1 MSLKLFSN
9 GRNALAIV
17 VWLGSSVL
25 GAGLATGL
33 AWPSQEAACPSES
46 PGLWAPGSPE
56 ARGLGVAAL
65 EGDHVV
71 IVDPDGKTRKAFV
84 PPGGPGGLL
93 RHISNAVELGT
104 AYVDDRRGPDTVV
117 IATPDHVFKVRED
130 GEAMHP
136 TWSPSG
142 HVAWSV
148 GGSLR
153 VWSPSDGSV
162 GTIPIPSEGTRAFSP
177 VFMAP
182 DEITAVVEEPVPGT
196 NAEDDTL
203 DNLWRYELDTQSWA
217 RLTSFEAD
225 AERWSV
231 IRTPVLAPDGT
242 LRFVRIQGLASAT
255 ESPSYELWSLGEG
268 AALEIRDLPSE
279 MYLAAVSDAGLM
291 WNTPGDA
298 PGDWRLVLEGQDG
311 TTSDVGCGRV
321 AVDPV
326 AEPDPDML
334 AEPGPG
340 QPSGARRG
348 LQEPPVP
355 DASTQPPLAILVGD
369 FNTLEAAEVVARQL
383 SEQLEDPATV
393 SVIDHRG
400 HPTAIRPGV
409 WAAVVQIPAGAD
421 PEAELARFR
430 TLFPELAQMSWIV
443 TP

>member
-1 MSLKLFSN
+1 MSLNHMAVRKK
-9 GRNALAIV
+9 GLAV
-17 VWLGSSVL
+17 LVLLASSVL
-25 GAGLATGL
+25 GAGFAAGI
-33 AWPSQEAACPSES
+33 AQPSEEAACPPES
-46 PGLWAPGSPE
+46 PGVWVPGS
-56 ARGLGVAAL
+56 ADAWGVGVAAL
-65 EGDHVV
+65 EGDNVV
-71 IVDPDGKTRKAFV
+71 IVDPDEKTRKAFA

-93 RHISNAVELGT
+93 RHIANAVGLGI

-130 GEAMHP
+130 EEATHP

-148 GGSLR
+148 GDSLH
-153 VWSPSDGSV
+153 VWSLSDGSV
-162 GTIPIPSEGTRAFSP
+162 ETIPIPGEGVRAFSP
-177 VFMAP
+177 VFTAP
-182 DEITAVVEEPVPGT
+182 DEITTVVEELVPGT

-203 DNLWRYELDTQSWA
+203 DNLWRYEFATQSWA
-217 RLTSFEAD
+217 RVTSFEAD

-268 AALEIRDLPSE
+268 AALKIRDLPSE

-291 WNTPGDA
+291 WNTPGDS
-298 PGDWRLVLEGQDG
+298 PGDWRLILEGQDG
-311 TTSDVGCGRV
+311 TSSDVGCGGV

-326 AEPDPDML
+326 AQPDPDLL

-340 QPSGARRG
+340 HPSGTRRG
-348 LQEPPVP
+348 LQEPPLA
-355 DASTQPPLAILVGD
+355 DASTQLPLAILVGD
-369 FNTLEAAEVVARQL
+369 FSTPDMAEAVAQQL
-383 SEQLEDPATV
+383 SERLEDGATV